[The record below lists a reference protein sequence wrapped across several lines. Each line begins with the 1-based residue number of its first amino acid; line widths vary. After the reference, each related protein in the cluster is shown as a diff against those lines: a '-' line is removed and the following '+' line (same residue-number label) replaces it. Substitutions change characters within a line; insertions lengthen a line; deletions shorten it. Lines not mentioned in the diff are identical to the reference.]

1 MATPSS
7 LAAAT
12 AAPEEN
18 LWSSI
23 LNSVVQSHA
32 SQRRRT
38 LVVLGEP
45 GAGKTTLVEGLVQS
59 GKGSRA
65 SSLGRC
71 SFTYVLFSLS
81 AQEG

>member
-1 MATPSS
+1 MATSS
-7 LAAAT
+7 SASAVA

-23 LNSVVQSHA
+23 LNSVAQLHA

-38 LVVLGEP
+38 LVVLGQP
-45 GAGKTTLVEGLVQS
+45 GAGKTTLVEGLVKS

-65 SSLGRC
+65 SSLGR
-71 SFTYVLFSLS
+71 SLPLLLPVCL
-81 AQEG
+81 